1 MLNILSVFF
10 GLLAA
15 LFSLPGLI
23 PFFGILN
30 WVALPIAGIGAGIG
44 ALASGNFGRNLN
56 LVIFGVAAVRL
67 TLGGG
72 LL

>member
-1 MLNILSVFF
+1 MLTAISVFF

-15 LFSLPGLI
+15 LFTLPGLI

-44 ALASGNFGRNLN
+44 ALANGNAGRNFN
-56 LVIFGVAAVRL
+56 LVIFTVAAVRL
-67 TLGGG
+67 SLGGG